1 MAANEVGQHADGED
15 GVQFITS
22 AGAAA
27 TKLCRNVLEGDLD
40 PKEVHPRRFARSH
53 LGHDHGRGK
62 DVI

>member
-1 MAANEVGQHADGED
+1 MANDEVGQNAVGED
-15 GVQFITS
+15 GAQFMTN

-27 TKLCRNVLEGDLD
+27 TKLCRNVFEGDID

-53 LGHDHGRGK
+53 LGHDCSRGK